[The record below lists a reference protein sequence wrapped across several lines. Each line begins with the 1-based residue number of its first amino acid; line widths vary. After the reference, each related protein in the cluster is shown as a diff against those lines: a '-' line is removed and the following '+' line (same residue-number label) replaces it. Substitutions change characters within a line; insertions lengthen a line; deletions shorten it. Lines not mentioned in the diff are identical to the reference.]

1 MLPFGLLLLCIAFLP
16 LVLKNH
22 WERYYHLIALFL
34 AAITTAYYLFGI
46 RQSERI
52 LHEGSDYIRFM
63 VLVGSLF
70 VVSGG
75 IHVQVRRSYAF
86 VQVHVSVCWNSR
98 WMLCW

>member
-16 LVLKNH
+16 LVLKHH

-46 RQSERI
+46 RQSERL
-52 LHEGSDYIRFM
+52 LHEGSDYIRFL

-75 IHVQVRRSYAF
+75 IYVQIRGDATLLFNFPFLFLRTGAGTF
-86 VQVHVSVCWNSR
+86 
-98 WMLCW
+98 